1 MLRRRGML
9 LVVALLV
16 LGVALLA
23 GMGLMTSQVS
33 NYRGVHSAEDAAMA
47 LCLAQAGLED
57 ARLKLE
63 RDPLFPPRGDGN
75 LVEPDTGSKPQEQS
89 LFTYSEDLFVENRR
103 VGSYRVSVDSSFVA
117 AYQFVRVTSNG
128 LVGATEAPS
137 AQRVLKMD
145 IDISIAPARTPTTF
159 QPIKIEDLSGL

>member
-1 MLRRRGML
+1 MKRRGML

-33 NYRGVHSAEDAAMA
+33 NYRGVHSAEDSAMA

-63 RDPLFPPRGDGN
+63 RDPLFPPHGDGN

-89 LFTYSEDLFVENRR
+89 LFTYSEDLFLDGQRA
-103 VGSYRVSVDSSFVA
+103 GSYRVSIDSSFA
-117 AYQFVRVTSNG
+117 AGYQFLRVTSNG
-128 LVGATEAPS
+128 LVGPTESPS
-137 AQRVLKMD
+137 AQRVLKVD
-145 IDISIAPARTPTTF
+145 LDISIAPGRVHSTF
-159 QPIKIEDLSGL
+159 QPIKVEDLSGL

>member
-1 MLRRRGML
+1 MQRRGML
-9 LVVALLV
+9 LIVALLV

-33 NYRGVHSAEDAAMA
+33 NYRGVQSAEDAAMA

-75 LVEPDTGSKPQEQS
+75 LMDPDIGDKPQEQS
-89 LFTYSEDLFVENRR
+89 LFTYSEDYFVEGKKI
-103 VGSYRVSVDSSFVA
+103 GSYRVSIDMSFA
-117 AYQFVRVTSNG
+117 PRYQFVRVISNG
-128 LVGATEAPS
+128 LMGLSEAPT
-137 AQRVLKMD
+137 AQRVLKLD
-145 IDISIAPARTPTTF
+145 LDISTTRNTTTF

>member
-1 MLRRRGML
+1 MRRRGML

-33 NYRGVHSAEDAAMA
+33 NYRGVHATEDAAMA

-57 ARLKLE
+57 ARLKME
-63 RDPLFPPRGDGN
+63 RDPLFPPHGDGY
-75 LVEPDTGSKPQEQS
+75 LLADDAGLKPQEQS
-89 LFTYSEDLFVENRR
+89 LFTYSEDMMVEGKR
-103 VGSYRVSVDSSFVA
+103 VGCYRVSIDSSFA
-117 AYQFVRVTSNG
+117 PDYQFVRITSNG
-128 LVGATEAPS
+128 LVGSTETPS
-137 AQRVLKMD
+137 AQRVLKVD
-145 IDISIAPARTPTTF
+145 LDVSIAPGRTNTTF